1 MAPADS
7 GRPPR
12 GGMGRLRRTKRVRT
26 GDQLSDNRLELRWT
40 IGDYQ
45 ALCELQLAMEPSVT
59 EMAKV
64 RHTE

>member
-1 MAPADS
+1 
-7 GRPPR
+7 
-12 GGMGRLRRTKRVRT
+12 MGRLRRTKRVRT